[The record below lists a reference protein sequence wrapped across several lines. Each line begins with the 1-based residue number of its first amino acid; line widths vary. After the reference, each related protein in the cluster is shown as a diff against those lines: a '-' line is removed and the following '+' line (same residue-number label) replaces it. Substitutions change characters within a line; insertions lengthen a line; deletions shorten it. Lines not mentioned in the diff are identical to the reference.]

1 VAGTVTNASGGFLSR
16 PLVQKL
22 VRYSAASVAGVVTS
36 YAALA
41 LFHDGLHWP
50 AVPSNIASVM
60 IGSIPNY
67 LINRYWTWQRAGR
80 DRMTVEITVFW
91 VIALLGLLISTVFV
105 WYADQR
111 WDSTLALFA
120 AQLMGFGILWVGR
133 FIFLDKVLF
142 RVVENIEHPHED
154 GEVPTHGQA

>member
-1 VAGTVTNASGGFLSR
+1 VAGTVTDASGGFLSR
-16 PLVQKL
+16 PLIRKL

-36 YAALA
+36 FAALT
-41 LFHDGLHWP
+41 LFHDGFGWS
-50 AVPSNIASVM
+50 AVPANIASVLV
-60 IGSIPNY
+60 GSIPNY

-105 WYADQR
+105 WYANRR

-120 AQLMGFGILWVGR
+120 AQLAGFGILWVGR

-142 RVVENIEHPHED
+142 RVVETIEHPHDE
-154 GEVPTHGQA
+154 GEVPTHGPA